1 MLDDLTNITFRFY
14 SVNKAKWESI
24 IYSASDLA
32 EAIRAMPDDTPGNDL
47 KATALHE
54 AQEFLENAFYN
65 IVVTMDCI
73 CIASDCEFFD
83 KLLPAMVQDEQC
95 LYAEHKDAWKWG
107 TDYPATWGTI
117 DKTSIKA
124 MESELYRL
132 VNMPAIELSNN
143 VKSVEGVLALYC
155 AFRDFEV
162 GDNDVIVWHGVYE
175 EPDDP
180 WDC

>member
-24 IYSASDLA
+24 IYSAADLA

-65 IVVTMDCI
+65 IATPDCI
-73 CIASDCEFFD
+73 CITSDCEFFD

-95 LYAEHKDAWKWG
+95 LHAEHKDAWKRG
-107 TDYPATWGTI
+107 TDYPATWCTI
-117 DKTSIKA
+117 DKTSIKS
-124 MESELYRL
+124 MESELCRL
-132 VNMPAIELSNN
+132 VNMPAIELCNN

-155 AFRDFEV
+155 EFRAFEV
-162 GDNDVIVWHGVYE
+162 RDEDVIVWHGVSS
-175 EPDDP
+175 
-180 WDC
+180 